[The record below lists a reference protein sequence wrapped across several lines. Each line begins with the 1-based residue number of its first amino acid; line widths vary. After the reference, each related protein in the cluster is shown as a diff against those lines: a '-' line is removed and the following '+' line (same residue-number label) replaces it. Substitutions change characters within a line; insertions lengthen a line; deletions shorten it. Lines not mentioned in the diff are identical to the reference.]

1 LGVSTISSF
10 LKIIDVGVAHGG
22 QIAVGKVAKA
32 HGIKGE
38 LKVYPFSGRPDDF
51 RGYRLLTLV
60 EPVQGLARAYE
71 VEQCRPLGNLVL
83 LQLAG
88 LSGRSA
94 AEGLRGWEVRIDR
107 EFLPVLGAATF
118 YWHDLVG
125 LPVLSDTGQELG
137 LVTSIL
143 VTPAHDIL
151 VITGAGGEYLIPV
164 VAECVV
170 GLAPDGKVLLVTPPP
185 GLLEMNAGGMPGDA
199 S

>member
-1 LGVSTISSF
+1 MEIL
-10 LKIIDVGVAHGG
+10 DVGVAHGG

-60 EPVQGLARAYE
+60 DPGHGLTRSYE
-71 VEQCRPLGNLVL
+71 VEQCRPLENLVL

-94 AEGLRGWEVRIDR
+94 AEGLRGWEVRIAR
-107 EFLPVLGAATF
+107 ELLPTPEAGTF
-118 YWHDLVG
+118 YWHDLEG
-125 LPVLSDTGQELG
+125 LPVISDTGQELG
-137 LVTSIL
+137 RITSL
-143 VTPAHDIL
+143 MATGAHDIL

-164 VAECVV
+164 VAECVA
-170 GLAPDGKVLLVTPPP
+170 GFTSDNKALMVTPPP
-185 GLLEMNAGGMPGDA
+185 GLLEMNAGGASDDA
-199 S
+199 R

>member
-1 LGVSTISSF
+1 MEIL
-10 LKIIDVGVAHGG
+10 DVGVAHGG

-60 EPVQGLARAYE
+60 GPGQGLTKSYE
-71 VEQCRPLGNLVL
+71 VELCRPSGNLVL

-94 AEGLRGWEVRIDR
+94 AEGLRGWEVRINR
-107 EFLPVLGAATF
+107 ELLPTLGPGTF
-118 YWHDLVG
+118 YWHELEG
-125 LPVLSDTGQELG
+125 LPVISDAGQELG
-137 LVTSIL
+137 RITSL
-143 VTPAHDIL
+143 LATPAHDIL
-151 VITGAGGEYLIPV
+151 VVTGGGGEYLIPAI
-164 VAECVV
+164 AECVA
-170 GLAPDGKVLLVTPPP
+170 GLAPDGKALVVTPPP
-185 GLLEMNAGGMPGDA
+185 GLLEMNAGGTPGDA

>member
-1 LGVSTISSF
+1 M
-10 LKIIDVGVAHGG
+10 KILDVGVAHGG

-38 LKVYPFSGRPDDF
+38 IKVYPFSGNPDDF

-60 EPVQGLARAYE
+60 EKDHDLTRSYA

-88 LSGRSA
+88 LSGRST

-107 EFLPVLGAATF
+107 TLLPKHGPGTF
-118 YWHDLVG
+118 YWHELEG
-125 LPVLSDTGQELG
+125 LSVVTDGGRELG
-137 LVTSIL
+137 QVTSL
-143 VTPAHDIL
+143 LATPAHDIL
-151 VITGAGGEYLIPV
+151 VITGGGSEYLIPAV
-164 VAECVV
+164 GACVA
-170 GLAPDGKVLLVTPPP
+170 GLAPDGKSLVVTPPP
-185 GLLEMNAGGMPGDA
+185 GLLEMNAGGTPGDA

>member
-1 LGVSTISSF
+1 M
-10 LKIIDVGVAHGG
+10 KILDVGVAHGG

-38 LKVYPFSGRPDDF
+38 IKVYPFSGNPDDF

-60 EPVQGLARAYE
+60 EKDHGLTRSYA
-71 VEQCRPLGNLVL
+71 VEQCRPSGNLVL

-107 EFLPVLGAATF
+107 ELLPKHGPGTF
-118 YWHDLVG
+118 YWHELEG
-125 LPVLSDTGQELG
+125 LPVVTDGGKELG
-137 LVTSIL
+137 QVTSL
-143 VTPAHDIL
+143 LATPAHDIL
-151 VITGAGGEYLIPV
+151 VITGGGSEYLIPAV
-164 VAECVV
+164 GACVA
-170 GLAPDGKVLLVTPPP
+170 GLAADGKSLVVTPPP
-185 GLLEMNAGGMPGDA
+185 GLLEMNAGGTPGDA

>member
-1 LGVSTISSF
+1 MGVVTISSF
-10 LKIIDVGVAHGG
+10 WEILDVGVAHGG

-60 EPVQGLARAYE
+60 EPVQGVAKSYE
-71 VEQCRPLGNLVL
+71 VELCRPLGNLVL

-88 LSGRSA
+88 LSGRST
-94 AEGLRGWEVRIDR
+94 AEGLRGWEVRIGR
-107 EFLPVLGAATF
+107 ELLPTLEAGTF
-118 YWHDLVG
+118 YWHELVG

-137 LVTSIL
+137 RITSL
-143 VTPAHDIL
+143 MATGAHDIL

-164 VAECVV
+164 VGECVA
-170 GLAPDGKVLLVTPPP
+170 GFTSAGKALMVTPPP
-185 GLLEMNAGGMPGDA
+185 GLLEMNAGGAPDDA